1 MRIILL
7 SALLLSAS
15 VGMAQKS
22 DPSTYASTIT
32 AADLKKHLTII
43 AGPEM
48 EGRNA
53 ASEGERKAAAYL
65 ESQYKRLGLKPG
77 NGDSYMQNFP
87 LFQDELVEKKLSVN
101 GRVFEWDKDYSI
113 AMQMI
118 GSGSFNYN
126 EVVFAG
132 YGIVD
137 SLTNDYANLNVT
149 GKMVLI
155 LEGSPNSTTPA
166 NPRAIT
172 PYSTL
177 GKVNTAVSKGAS
189 GVLIVSKSGFPRRT
203 PTNTKGG
210 MSLTKAA
217 TPRIN
222 VASVSEEVASTLL
235 GRTSKIG
242 IDEMKSL
249 NKGSYKSEFALT
261 AIKKTNELQSGNVIA
276 VLPGTDKAD
285 EYVFV
290 TSHYDHEGIINGEI
304 YYGADDDGSGTVSV
318 VEIAEA
324 FVNAKKKG
332 QGPRRT
338 IVFMNVSGE
347 EKGLLGSRYYSEHP
361 IYPLDKTTVDLNIDM
376 VGRIDPTYKGDS
388 MNYVYVIGDDKL
400 SSDLTPIT
408 NEVNQKY
415 FKMELDR
422 RFNDPNDTNRFYYR
436 SDHYNFAA
444 KGVPIIF
451 YFNGT
456 HRDYHRP
463 TDTVD
468 KINFDLMEK
477 RVRLI
482 YHTAWVIAQK
492 DTMLKRDIP
501 LNMPPR

>member
-7 SALLLSAS
+7 SALLLSATM
-15 VGMAQKS
+15 GMAQKG
-22 DPSTYASTIT
+22 DPATYASTIT

-65 ESQYKRLGLKPG
+65 ESQYKKLGLKPG
-77 NGDSYMQNFP
+77 NGDSYFQNFP
-87 LFQDELVEKKLSVN
+87 LFQDELSEKKLSVN

-113 AMQMI
+113 AMQLM
-118 GSGSFNYN
+118 GSGEFSYN
-126 EVVFAG
+126 EVIFAG

-149 GKMVLI
+149 GKMVMI
-155 LEGSPNSTTPA
+155 LESSPNNATPG
-166 NPRAIT
+166 NPRAVN

-177 GKVNTAVSKGAS
+177 GKVNAAVSKGAA
-189 GVLIVSKSGFPRRT
+189 GIIIVSKTGFPRRT
-203 PTNTKGG
+203 PTNTRGG
-210 MSLTKAA
+210 MSLNKS
-217 TPRIN
+217 TPSRVN
-222 VASVSEEVASTLL
+222 VASVSEEVASALL
-235 GRTSKIG
+235 GRTAKISL
-242 IDEMKSL
+242 DEMKGL
-249 NKGSYKSEFALT
+249 NKGSYTSELKLT
-261 AIKKTNELQSGNVIA
+261 AIKKTNELQSANVIA

-285 EYVFV
+285 EYVFI

-324 FVNAKKKG
+324 FVTAKKKG
-332 QGPRRT
+332 NGPRRS

-361 IYPLDKTTVDLNIDM
+361 IFPLDKTSVDLNIDM

-408 NEVNQKY
+408 NEINQKY

-477 RVRLI
+477 RVQLI
-482 YHTAWVIAQK
+482 YHTAWVIGNK

-501 LNMPPR
+501 LNMPAR

>member
-7 SALLLSAS
+7 SALLLSAAT
-15 VGMAQKS
+15 GMAQKG
-22 DPSTYASTIT
+22 DPATYASTIT
-32 AADLKKHLTII
+32 AADLKKHLTIV

-48 EGRNA
+48 EGREA

-65 ESQYKRLGLKPG
+65 ESQYKKLGLKPG
-77 NGDSYMQNFP
+77 NGNSYLQPFT
-87 LFQDELVEKKLSVN
+87 LFQSELTETGFSVN
-101 GRVFEWDKDYSI
+101 GRSFQLDKDYSLSV
-113 AMQMI
+113 AMVPNGKSMI
-118 GSGSFNYN
+118 N

-132 YGIVD
+132 YGLSD
-137 SLTNDYANLNVT
+137 SSRNDYANLDVK
-149 GKMVLI
+149 GKLVLI
-155 LEGSPNSTTPA
+155 LEGLPGNASVT
-166 NPRAIT
+166 NPRGPGSSFAKMT
-172 PYSTL
+172 
-177 GKVNTAVSKGAS
+177 VARSKGAS
-189 GVLIVSKSGFPRRT
+189 GVLVVSKNFPR
-203 PTNTKGG
+203 TNPSQLKGG
-210 MSLTKAA
+210 LS
-217 TPRIN
+217 IN
-222 VASVSEEVASTLL
+222 KPTTDVTFTSITISEEIASALL
-235 GRTSKIG
+235 GRTAKLNVQQIS
-242 IDEMKSL
+242 EL
-249 NKGSYKSEFALT
+249 NKGVYRSELS
-261 AIKKTNELQSGNVIA
+261 IKADKKINELQSANVIA

-285 EYVFV
+285 EYVFI
-290 TSHYDHEGIINGEI
+290 TSHYDHEGIINGQI

-318 VEIAEA
+318 LEIAEA

-332 QGPRRT
+332 EGPRRT

>member
-15 VGMAQKS
+15 MGIAQKG
-22 DPSTYASTIT
+22 DPATYAKTIT
-32 AADLKKHLTII
+32 MGDLKKHLTIV

-48 EGRNA
+48 EGRETA
-53 ASEGERKAAAYL
+53 MEGQRKAAAYL
-65 ESQYKRLGLKPG
+65 ENEFKRMGLKPG
-77 NGDSYMQNFP
+77 NGNSYQAMFP
-87 LFQDELVEKKLSVN
+87 LFQDELVDKKLSVN
-101 GRVFEWDKDYSI
+101 GRTFEWDKDYSI
-113 AMQMI
+113 AMQMVM
-118 GSGSFNYN
+118 SGEFSYSD
-126 EVVFAG
+126 VVFAG
-132 YGIVD
+132 FGVVD
-137 SLTNDYANLNVT
+137 SVTNDYANLNVS

-155 LEGSPNSTTPA
+155 LEGTAGATTPA
-166 NPRAIT
+166 NPRAVT

-177 GKVNTAVSKGAS
+177 GKVNSAIAKGAA
-189 GVLIVSKSGFPRRT
+189 GVLIVSKAGFPRRN
-203 PTNTKGG
+203 PTNIKGNMG
-210 MSLTKAA
+210 LTKS
-217 TPRIN
+217 TPARLN
-222 VASVSEEVASTLL
+222 VASVSEEVASALL
-235 GRTSKIG
+235 GRTSKIT
-242 IDEMKSL
+242 IEEMKTL
-249 NKGSYKSEFALT
+249 NKGVYKSELKLT
-261 AIKKTNELQSGNVIA
+261 AIKKTNELESSNVIA
-276 VLPGTDKAD
+276 LLPGTDKAD
-285 EYVFV
+285 EYVFI

-318 VEIAEA
+318 LEIAEA
-324 FVNAKKKG
+324 FVAAKKKG
-332 QGPRRT
+332 DGPRRT
-338 IVFMNVSGE
+338 MVFMAVSGE

-361 IYPLDKTTVDLNIDM
+361 IFPLEKTTVDLNIDM

-408 NEVNQKY
+408 NEVNAKY
-415 FKMELDR
+415 SNMELDR
-422 RFNDPNDTNRFYYR
+422 RFNDPKDVNRFYYR

-482 YHTAWVIAQK
+482 YHTAWVIANK

-501 LNMPPR
+501 LNMPAR